1 MRYVEFMKRVVP
13 MHNDL
18 FDFFYQALPGYEE
31 VGRRRA
37 DMVCWGSLNDPEHC
51 DFRYDHMTDWGRKMF
66 VSPGVIRD
74 GQLLTNDLVEI
85 NLGIRILL
93 GSSYYED
100 WEDQEMF
107 VTRDP
112 LGNPVDRRHPW
123 NQHTI
128 PRPAKRDF
136 GDKYSWV
143 MSPRCGPATR
153 RPGSRS
159 PCRTRPTAAGS
170 PRRCAACCR
179 TIWSSGTGRS
189 PTTTRTHRP
198 RGTPASVT
206 PAARPAPTRTRC
218 RIRRSSRRTR
228 RTSSRASTSCARSA
242 ATTRACRA
250 GCTCISATAR
260 CWRRCTRR

>member
-13 MHNDL
+13 MHDDL
-18 FDFFYQALPGYEE
+18 FDFFYEAMPGYEE

-74 GQLLTNDLVEI
+74 GKLLTNDLVEI

-93 GSSYYED
+93 GSSFYED

-136 GDKYSWV
+136 DGKYSWV
-143 MSPRCGPATR
+143 MSPRWFDGKNHLAADTGGGP
-153 RPGSRS
+153 
-159 PCRTRPTAAGS
+159 
-170 PRRCAACCR
+170 
-179 TIWSSGTGRS
+179 I
-189 PTTTRTHRP
+189 
-198 RGTPASVT
+198 
-206 PAARPAPTRTRC
+206 ARLW
-218 RIRRSSRRTR
+218 
-228 RTSSRASTSCARSA
+228 
-242 ATTRACRA
+242 
-250 GCTCISATAR
+250 ATALGGLVDFGYVKSTGHSVQINLPR
-260 CWRRCTRR
+260 TVSKPEVTLRVEDPGRQDRRAAVQRHRA